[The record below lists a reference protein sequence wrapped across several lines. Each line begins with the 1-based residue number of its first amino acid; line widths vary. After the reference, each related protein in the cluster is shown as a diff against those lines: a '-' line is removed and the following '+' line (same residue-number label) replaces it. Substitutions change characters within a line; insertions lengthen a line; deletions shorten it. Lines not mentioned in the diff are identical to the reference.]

1 MTADDLDKSEF
12 AGVQGIGLRPVEE
25 RWRMVGMEGMETEHR
40 EVFFE
45 GNQRNWVGD
54 GGAQEGQRVLLCPGG
69 CMYTEEA

>member
-1 MTADDLDKSEF
+1 
-12 AGVQGIGLRPVEE
+12 
-25 RWRMVGMEGMETEHR
+25 MVGMEGMETEHR